1 MTNLIFKIIKKKEA
15 VIKTM
20 RTLIKEGT
28 VLLGTEYQP
37 EKTDIYIEDNNI
49 VRIGKNLDI
58 EADEVINAK
67 DLLITPGLV
76 NAHLHSDENLFKA
89 QFDNLPLELWMLYT
103 YPTLMYG
110 PFSKRLIYLRTM
122 LGAIEMVKHGVT
134 LVQDDVSEYPKA
146 TLEGTDAVMEAY
158 SDIGMRSSVTTNLC
172 DKQWKDKLPYISDM
186 LPQDIKEA
194 YPPAA
199 KKEELYELLE
209 NMIEKWH
216 EPGGMTNVVLA
227 PVAPQRCTDEFFQ
240 GMHRLGE
247 KYDLPIHTHVLET
260 KMQQVTGKEFY
271 GTTLIEHMNNIG
283 VLSDRTTIVH
293 SVWLT
298 DHDIEL
304 IAKAGASVVHNP
316 ISNLKLGSGI
326 MPYAKIKEAGINIA
340 LGTDGMSSNDNQSI
354 FEVMKIS
361 ALLHKVTS
369 PDYSKWPD
377 AHDIY
382 KAATFGGAKSTRR
395 NDHVGFISE
404 NMRADLVFF
413 DMNTAAFTPTNDL
426 IKHLVYC
433 ENGDS
438 IVRVMIN
445 GKTVVKDHEILT
457 IDEKSLL
464 RELSSM
470 MDDFR
475 KDYVKTKEWAD
486 KLFPYVD
493 EVYWKSYRQSTG
505 LNRLAGNEMRWIDI

>member
-1 MTNLIFKIIKKKEA
+1 MKI
-15 VIKTM
+15 
-20 RTLIKEGT
+20 LIKGGT
-28 VLLGTEYQP
+28 VLLGAEYLP
-37 EKTDIYIEDNNI
+37 EETDIYIEDNNI
-49 VRIGKNLDI
+49 VQIGKNLQK
-58 EADEVINAK
+58 EADEVIDAREQ
-67 DLLITPGLV
+67 LIIPGLV

-158 SDIGMRSSVTTNLC
+158 SDIGMRASVTTNLC
-172 DKQWKDKLPYISDM
+172 DKQWKDKLPYIADM
-186 LPQDIKEA
+186 LPQDIKDA

-199 KKEELYELLE
+199 DKEEMYGLIEK
-209 NMIEKWH
+209 MVEKWH
-216 EPGGMTNVVLA
+216 KPGGMTNVVLA

-240 GMHRLGE
+240 GMHRLAE
-247 KYDLPIHTHVLET
+247 KYDLPVHTHVLET
-260 KMQQVTGKEFY
+260 KMQQVTGTEFY
-271 GTTLIEHMNNIG
+271 QSSLIEHMNKIG

-316 ISNLKLGSGI
+316 ASNLKLGSGI
-326 MPYAKIKEAGINIA
+326 MPYAKIKEAGINLA
-340 LGTDGMSSNDNQSI
+340 LGSDGMSSNDNQSI
-354 FEVMKIS
+354 FEAMKLC
-361 ALLHKVTS
+361 ALLHKVTT
-369 PDYSKWPD
+369 PDYSKWPEASD
-377 AHDIY
+377 VL
-382 KAATFGGAKSTRR
+382 KAATLGGAKSTKR
-395 NDHVGFISE
+395 NDHVGVIAE
-404 NMRADLVFF
+404 NMRADLVFL
-413 DMNTAAFTPTNDL
+413 DMNTTAFTPQNDL

-433 ENGDS
+433 ENGSS

-445 GKTVVKDHEILT
+445 GKTVVKDKEILT
-457 IDEKSLL
+457 VDEKGLL
-464 RELSSM
+464 RELNDM
-470 MDDFR
+470 MDEFR
-475 KDYVKTKEWAD
+475 KEYVKTKEWAD

-493 EVYWKSYRQSTG
+493 QVYWKSYRQATG
-505 LNRLAGNEMRWIDI
+505 INRLAGNEIRWLNI